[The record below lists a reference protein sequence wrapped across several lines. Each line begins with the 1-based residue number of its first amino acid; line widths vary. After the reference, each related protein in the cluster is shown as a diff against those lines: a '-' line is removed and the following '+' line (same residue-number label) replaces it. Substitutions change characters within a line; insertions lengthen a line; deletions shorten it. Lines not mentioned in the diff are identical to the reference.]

1 MDKVINCLFAAVALL
16 LSARGEVFKGDC
28 NFEKPLAACGYSQG
42 RDDDLDWEQTNTREK
57 SSSDPWMPP
66 GSAFM
71 MMNTSGRFVGQKAL
85 LLTPQLREN
94 DTHCITFYYY
104 IGGRENSHPG
114 HLNVYIKENNSPMG
128 MPVWN
133 VSSPATRS
141 WGQVE
146 LAISTYWP
154 NFYQIVFE
162 AVTSGQRGLLAIKDV
177 VVQGH
182 QCMSTPHFLTI
193 KGVEVNA
200 GQTASFHC
208 TVNGRKRDNFRLWLQ
223 GIGGR
228 EAPMK
233 ATKPWNNRR
242 FIGTFDVE
250 NTTKG
255 DSGRYRC
262 IVHSDKGVGVS
273 NYGELT
279 IKQPPVPIAPP
290 QLTAVGATYLWIQ
303 LNANSI
309 NGDGPIIDREVE
321 YRTVSGTMYDLQPV
335 DKTTHKIGHLDP
347 DTEYEI
353 SVLLTRP
360 LEGGTG
366 APGPPLRARTRCAEP
381 MHGPQ
386 RLEVVDIQSKQVTV
400 RWEPLGY
407 NVTRCYS
414 YNLTVQYRS
423 RMAGKEETREEVC
436 YDTQSRDPQHTIH
449 NLTPFTNLS
458 VKLVLRNPE
467 GVKES
472 TELEVQTDEDVPGAI
487 PLESILGSAYEE
499 KIILKWRE
507 PAQTYGIITQFEISY
522 KAVSSFDPELD
533 LSNQSGKVVKLGN
546 ETTHMFTGL
555 YPGSTYSFTL
565 RASTAKGYG
574 PPIITQFTTKI
585 SAPSMPA
592 YDQEISLNQTD
603 STVTVLL
610 KPAQSRGAPVSA
622 YQVVVEE
629 ERPRRARGTA
639 EILRCYPV
647 PIHFQ
652 NATLL
657 NSQYYFTAQFPAGG
671 IHSPQPFTVGDNK
684 TYNGY
689 WNAPLLPQ
697 KSYSIYYQAVSTANG
712 ETKLDCVR
720 VATKAAILV
729 TQLTTPY
736 IRIAPAAGDNQLTGA
751 ATHKPDA
758 VEPEKQTD
766 HTVKIAGVIAGILL
780 FVIIFLGV
788 VLLMKKRRTYHSY
801 TYYLKLAKK
810 RKETLNSTRQ
820 EMTVMVNSMDKSY
833 TEQGTNCDEALSFM
847 DTHNHTLN
855 TRSECAL
862 SLNGRSECALT
873 LNGRSE
879 CAITLN
885 GRSECALT
893 LNGRAGSSPSS
904 FTLPKANTLSTS
916 IPPNSYYPDPFVP
929 TAILVPINDESQNMG
944 SDTSSLVQSHTHSL
958 RKREPVDVPY
968 QTGQLHPAIRVAD
981 LLQHITQMKCAEG
994 YGFKEEYEINE
1005 SFFEGQS
1012 APWDSAK
1019 KDENRMKNRYG
1030 NIIAYDHSRVRLQAL
1045 EGEQSSDYINANYV
1059 DGYHRPNHYIATQG
1073 PMQETVFDFWRMVW
1087 QENTAAI
1094 VMVTNL
1100 VEVGRVK
1107 CCKYWPDD
1115 TEIYRDIKVTLIETE
1130 LLSEYVIRTFAV
1142 EKRGAHEIREIRQ
1155 FHFTGWPDHGV
1166 PYHATGLLGFIRRV
1180 KSKTLTNAGP
1190 MVVHCSAGA
1199 GRTGCFIVIDIMLDM
1214 AEREGVVDIYN
1225 CVRELRSRRVNMVQT
1240 EEQYV
1245 FIHDA
1250 ILEACLCGDTT
1261 IPASQLRSVY
1271 YDMNRLDPQTN
1282 SSPIKEEFRTLNMVT
1297 PTLRVEDCSI
1307 ALLPRNHEKNRC
1319 MDVLPPDRCLPF
1331 LITIDG
1337 ESSNYINAAL
1347 MDSYKQ
1353 PSAFIVTQHP
1363 LPNTVKD
1370 FWRLVLDYHCTSIVM
1385 LNDVD
1390 PAQLCLQY
1398 WPENGVHRHGPIQVE
1413 FVSADLEEDIIS
1425 RIFRIYNAARP
1436 QDGYRMVQ
1444 QFQFLGWPMYRD
1456 TPMSKRSFL
1465 KLIRQVDKWQEEYD
1479 GGEGRTV
1486 VHCLNGGGR
1495 SGTFCAIS
1503 IVCEML
1509 QHQRSVDVFH
1519 AVKTLRNNKP
1529 NMVDLLDQY
1538 KFCYEVALEYLNS
1551 G

>member
-1 MDKVINCLFAAVALL
+1 MDKVINCLFAAMTLL

-42 RDDDLDWEQTNTREK
+42 RDDDLDWEQANTREK
-57 SSSDPWMPP
+57 PSSDPWMPS

-71 MMNTSGRFVGQKAL
+71 MANTSGRFAGQKAL

-94 DTHCITFYYY
+94 DTHCVTFHYY
-104 IGGRENSHPG
+104 IGGRDNSHPG

-133 VSSPATRS
+133 VSGPATRS

-182 QCMSTPHFLTI
+182 QCMNTPHFLTI

-366 APGPPLRARTRCAEP
+366 APGPPLRARTKCAEP
-381 MHGPQ
+381 MHGPR

-407 NVTRCYS
+407 NVTRCHS

-423 RMAGKEETREEVC
+423 RVAGKEETREEVC

-467 GVKES
+467 GVMES

-487 PLESILGSAYEE
+487 PLESIQGSAYEE

-507 PAQTYGIITQFEISY
+507 PAQTYGIITQYEISY

-592 YDQEISLNQTD
+592 YDQETSLNQTD

-610 KPAQSRGAPVSA
+610 KPAQSRGAPVSV

-657 NSQYYFTAQFPAGG
+657 NSQYYFTAQFPAAG

-712 ETKLDCVR
+712 ETKIDCVR

-847 DTHNHTLN
+847 DTHSHTLN

-862 SLNGRSECALT
+862 TLNGRSECALT

-879 CAITLN
+879 CALTLN

-916 IPPNSYYPDPFVP
+916 IPTNSYYP
-929 TAILVPINDESQNMG
+929 DESQNMG

-994 YGFKEEYEINE
+994 YGFKEEYE

-1115 TEIYRDIKVTLIETE
+1115 TEIYGDMKVTLIETQ

-1142 EKRGAHEIREIRQ
+1142 EKRGVAEIREIRQ

-1166 PYHATGLLGFIRRV
+1166 PLHATGLLGFIRRV
-1180 KSKTLTNAGP
+1180 KAKTPPTAGP
-1190 MVVHCSAGA
+1190 TVVHCSAGA

-1225 CVRELRSRRVNMVQT
+1225 CVRELRARRVNMVQT

-1250 ILEACLCGDTT
+1250 ILEACLCGDTA
-1261 IPASQLRSVY
+1261 IPANQLRSVY

-1282 SSPIKEEFRTLNMVT
+1282 SSQIKEEFRTLNMVT

-1319 MDVLPPDRCLPF
+1319 MDCCLR
-1331 LITIDG
+1331 TAACR
-1337 ESSNYINAAL
+1337 SS
-1347 MDSYKQ
+1347 S
-1353 PSAFIVTQHP
+1353 PSTERAPT
-1363 LPNTVKD
+1363 
-1370 FWRLVLDYHCTSIVM
+1370 TS
-1385 LNDVD
+1385 
-1390 PAQLCLQY
+1390 
-1398 WPENGVHRHGPIQVE
+1398 
-1413 FVSADLEEDIIS
+1413 
-1425 RIFRIYNAARP
+1425 
-1436 QDGYRMVQ
+1436 
-1444 QFQFLGWPMYRD
+1444 
-1456 TPMSKRSFL
+1456 
-1465 KLIRQVDKWQEEYD
+1465 
-1479 GGEGRTV
+1479 
-1486 VHCLNGGGR
+1486 
-1495 SGTFCAIS
+1495 
-1503 IVCEML
+1503 
-1509 QHQRSVDVFH
+1509 
-1519 AVKTLRNNKP
+1519 TLR
-1529 NMVDLLDQY
+1529 
-1538 KFCYEVALEYLNS
+1538 
-1551 G
+1551 

>member
-1 MDKVINCLFAAVALL
+1 MDKVINCLFAAMTLL

-42 RDDDLDWEQTNTREK
+42 RDDDLDWEQANTREK
-57 SSSDPWMPP
+57 PSSDPWMPS

-71 MMNTSGRFVGQKAL
+71 MANTSGRFAGQKAL

-94 DTHCITFYYY
+94 DTHCVTFHYY
-104 IGGRENSHPG
+104 IGGRDNSHPG

-133 VSSPATRS
+133 VSGPATRS

-182 QCMSTPHFLTI
+182 QCMNTPHFLTI

-366 APGPPLRARTRCAEP
+366 APGPPLRARTKCAEP
-381 MHGPQ
+381 MHGPR

-407 NVTRCYS
+407 NVTRCHS

-423 RMAGKEETREEVC
+423 RVAGKEETREEVC

-467 GVKES
+467 GVMES

-487 PLESILGSAYEE
+487 PLESIQGSAYEE

-507 PAQTYGIITQFEISY
+507 PAQTYGIITQYEISY

-592 YDQEISLNQTD
+592 YDQETSLNQTD

-610 KPAQSRGAPVSA
+610 KPAQSRGAPVSV

-657 NSQYYFTAQFPAGG
+657 NSQYYFTAQFPAAG

-712 ETKLDCVR
+712 ETKIDCVR

-847 DTHNHTLN
+847 DTHSHTLN

-862 SLNGRSECALT
+862 TLNGRSECALT

-879 CAITLN
+879 CALTLN

-916 IPPNSYYPDPFVP
+916 IPTNSYYPDPFVP
-929 TAILVPINDESQNMG
+929 TAILDESQNMG

-1390 PAQLCLQY
+1390 PAQLCPQY

>member
-1 MDKVINCLFAAVALL
+1 MSSNKCFCESFLYIFSACNVCDF
-16 LSARGEVFKGDC
+16 LS
-28 NFEKPLAACGYSQG
+28 
-42 RDDDLDWEQTNTREK
+42 T
-57 SSSDPWMPP
+57 
-66 GSAFM
+66 GSAVM
-71 MMNTSGRFVGQKAL
+71 MVNTSGRSSGQRAQL
-85 LLTPQLREN
+85 YMPQFKEN
-94 DTHCITFYYY
+94 DTHCVIFQYYATS
-104 IGGRENSHPG
+104 REGSSPG
-114 HLNVYIKENNSPMG
+114 QLLIYVKENNNLLG
-128 MPVWN
+128 FAVWN
-133 VSSPATRS
+133 SSGSAFQK
-141 WGQVE
+141 WQQVE
-146 LAISTYWP
+146 LAISTFWP
-154 NFYQIVFE
+154 NFYQLVFE
-162 AVTSGQRGLLAIKDV
+162 VVASGERGLLAVRGISR
-177 VVQGH
+177 QGH
-182 QCMSTPHFLTI
+182 QCSKLNTPHFLHI
-193 KGVEVNA
+193 KSVEVNA
-200 GQTASFHC
+200 RQTATFQC
-208 TVNGRKRDNFRLWLQ
+208 TINGQPKDHVNYKLWLQ
-223 GIGGR
+223 GIRGR

-233 ATKPWNNRR
+233 DTKPVNSRR
-242 FIGTFDVE
+242 YTATFDIV
-250 NTTKG
+250 NTTKE

-262 IVHSDKGVGVS
+262 IVRSEKGVGVS
-273 NYGELT
+273 SYGDLVV
-279 IKQPPVPIAPP
+279 KQPPIPIAPP

-309 NGDGPIIDREVE
+309 NGDGPIIEKEVE
-321 YRTVSGTMYDLQPV
+321 YRTLSGSLIDSQPV
-335 DKTTHKIGHLDP
+335 DKPNHKIGHLDP

-360 LEGGTG
+360 NEGGTG
-366 APGPPLRARTRCAEP
+366 APGPPLRARTKCADP
-381 MHGPQ
+381 MQGPQ
-386 RLEVVDIQSKQVTV
+386 RLQVVDIKSRQLMV
-400 RWEPLGY
+400 RWEPFGY

-414 YNLTVQYRS
+414 YNLTVQYRYT
-423 RMAGKEETREEVC
+423 ANGKEEMREETC
-436 YDTQSRDPQHTIH
+436 YDTLSGAPQHTIRS
-449 NLTPFTNLS
+449 LPPYTNVSIRL
-458 VKLVLRNPE
+458 LLRNRE

-472 TELEVQTDEDVPGAI
+472 DELDVLTDEDVPGAV
-487 PLESILGSAYEE
+487 PQESIQGSTYEE
-499 KIILKWRE
+499 KIALRWRE
-507 PAQTYGIITQFEISY
+507 PLQTYGIIKQYE
-522 KAVSSFDPELD
+522 VSPDSFNSFDPEFN
-533 LSNQSGKVVKLGN
+533 LSNQSGTILKFSN
-546 ETTHMFTGL
+546 ETSHIFTGL
-555 YPGSTYSFTL
+555 YPGSTYSFTI
-565 RASTAKGYG
+565 RASTVKGYG
-574 PPIITQFTTKI
+574 PPELAQFTTKI
-585 SAPSMPA
+585 SPPRMPG
-592 YDQEISLNQTD
+592 YEQETPLNQTD

-610 KPAQSRGAPVSA
+610 KPARSRGAPVSV

-629 ERPRRARGTA
+629 ERPRRSRRAA
-639 EILRCYPV
+639 EILRCYPI

-652 NATLL
+652 NASVL
-657 NSQYYFTAQFPAGG
+657 NSQYYFTAEFPAAR
-671 IHSPQPFTVGDNK
+671 IQTPLPFTVGDNR
-684 TYNGY
+684 TYDGY
-689 WNAPLLPQ
+689 WNLPLLPH
-697 KSYSIYYQAVSTANG
+697 KSYSVYYQAVSTANG
-712 ETKLDCVR
+712 ETKIDCVR
-720 VATKAAILV
+720 VATK
-729 TQLTTPY
+729 
-736 IRIAPAAGDNQLTGA
+736 GA
-751 ATHKPDA
+751 ATRKPDA

-780 FVIIFLGV
+780 FVIIFLESF
-788 VLLMKKRRTYHSY
+788 TS
-801 TYYLKLAKK
+801 K
-810 RKETLNSTRQ
+810 RKETLSSTRQ

-833 TEQGTNCDEALSFM
+833 AEQGTSCDEAISFM
-847 DTHNHTLN
+847 DTHN
-855 TRSECAL
+855 
-862 SLNGRSECALT
+862 LNGRYENHTMNSE
-873 LNGRSE
+873 
-879 CAITLN
+879 
-885 GRSECALT
+885 
-893 LNGRAGSSPSS
+893 
-904 FTLPKANTLSTS
+904 
-916 IPPNSYYPDPFVP
+916 
-929 TAILVPINDESQNMG
+929 
-944 SDTSSLVQSHTHSL
+944 TSSLVQSHTHSYK
-958 RKREPVDVPY
+958 KREAVDVPY

-994 YGFKEEYEINE
+994 YGFKEEYE
-1005 SFFEGQS
+1005 SFFEGQA

-1030 NIIAYDHSRVRLQAL
+1030 NIIAYDHSRVRLQPL

-1073 PMQETVFDFWRMVW
+1073 PMQETVYDFWRMVW
-1087 QENTAAI
+1087 QENTATI

-1115 TEIYRDIKVTLIETE
+1115 TEIYRDMKVTLIETQ

-1166 PYHATGLLGFIRRV
+1166 PYHATGLLGFVRRIKA
-1180 KSKTLTNAGP
+1180 KSPANAGP
-1190 MVVHCSAGA
+1190 MVIHCSAGA

-1261 IPASQLRSVY
+1261 IPANQLRSVY

-1282 SSPIKEEFRTLNMVT
+1282 SSQIKEEFRTLNMVT

-1390 PAQLCLQY
+1390 PAQLCPQY

-1456 TPMSKRSFL
+1456 TPVSKRSFL

-1509 QHQRSVDVFH
+1509 CHQHSVDVFH

>member
-1 MDKVINCLFAAVALL
+1 MDKVINCLFAAITLL

-57 SSSDPWMPP
+57 APSDPWMPS

-71 MMNTSGRFVGQKAL
+71 MVNTSGRFAGQKAL
-85 LLTPQLREN
+85 LLTPQLKEN
-94 DTHCITFYYY
+94 DTHCVIFSYY
-104 IGGRENSHPG
+104 IGGRDNSHPG

-133 VSSPATRS
+133 VSGPATRS
-141 WGQVE
+141 WAQVE

-182 QCMSTPHFLTI
+182 QCMNTPHFLTI

-262 IVHSDKGVGVS
+262 VVHSDKGVGVS

-381 MHGPQ
+381 MHGPRKLQ
-386 RLEVVDIQSKQVTV
+386 VVDIQSKQVTV

-407 NVTRCYS
+407 NVTRCHS

-423 RMAGKEETREEVC
+423 RVAGKEETREEVC

-458 VKLVLRNPE
+458 VKMVLRNPE

-472 TELEVQTDEDVPGAI
+472 GELEVQTDEDVPGAV
-487 PLESILGSAYEE
+487 PLDSIQGSAYEE
-499 KIILKWRE
+499 KIVLKWRE

-546 ETTHMFTGL
+546 ETTHTFTGL

-574 PPIITQFTTKI
+574 PPVITQFTTKI

-592 YDQEISLNQTD
+592 YDQETSLNQTD

-657 NSQYYFTAQFPAGG
+657 NSQYYFSAQFPAAG

-712 ETKLDCVR
+712 ETKIDCVR

-736 IRIAPAAGDNQLTGA
+736 VRIVPAAGDNQLTGA

-847 DTHNHTLN
+847 DTHSHTLN
-855 TRSECAL
+855 T
-862 SLNGRSECALT
+862 RSECALT

-879 CAITLN
+879 CALTLN

-916 IPPNSYYPDPFVP
+916 IPTNSFYPDPFVP
-929 TAILVPINDESQNMG
+929 TAILDESQNMG

-994 YGFKEEYEINE
+994 YGFKEEYE

-1180 KSKTLTNAGP
+1180 KAKTLTNAGP

-1240 EEQYV
+1240 E
-1245 FIHDA
+1245 
-1250 ILEACLCGDTT
+1250 
-1261 IPASQLRSVY
+1261 
-1271 YDMNRLDPQTN
+1271 
-1282 SSPIKEEFRTLNMVT
+1282 
-1297 PTLRVEDCSI
+1297 
-1307 ALLPRNHEKNRC
+1307 
-1319 MDVLPPDRCLPF
+1319 
-1331 LITIDG
+1331 
-1337 ESSNYINAAL
+1337 
-1347 MDSYKQ
+1347 SYKQ

-1390 PAQLCLQY
+1390 PAQLCPQY

-1509 QHQRSVDVFH
+1509 QHQHSVDVFH

>member
-1 MDKVINCLFAAVALL
+1 MDKVISCLFAVTTFLL
-16 LSARGEVFKGDC
+16 FTTGEVFKGDC
-28 NFEKPLAACGYSQG
+28 DFEKPLTACGYSQG
-42 RDDDLDWEQTNTREK
+42 RDDDLEWEQANTKEK
-57 SSSDPWMPP
+57 PSSDPWMPS
-66 GSAFM
+66 GSAFVFV
-71 MMNTSGRFVGQKAL
+71 NTSGRFAGQKAL
-85 LLTPQLREN
+85 LLTPQLKEN
-94 DTHCITFYYY
+94 DTHCVIFNYYV
-104 IGGRENSHPG
+104 GGRDSSRPA
-114 HLNVYIKENNSPMG
+114 HLNVYIKENNRPMG

-133 VSSPATRS
+133 VSAPATRS
-141 WGQVE
+141 WAQVE

-182 QCMSTPHFLTI
+182 QCMNTPHFLTI

-208 TVNGRKRDNFRLWLQ
+208 TVNGRKRDNFRLWNLQ
-223 GIGGR
+223 GLGGR

-255 DSGRYRC
+255 DSGYYRC

-366 APGPPLRARTRCAEP
+366 APGPPLRARTKCAEP

-386 RLEVVDIQSKQVTV
+386 KLEVVDIQSKQVTI
-400 RWEPLGY
+400 RWESLGY
-407 NVTRCYS
+407 NVTRCHS

-423 RMAGKEETREEVC
+423 RVAGKEETREEVC
-436 YDTQSRDPQHTIH
+436 YDTKSRDPQHTIH

-458 VKLVLRNPE
+458 VKLVLRNLE

-472 TELEVQTDEDVPGAI
+472 TELKFQTDEDVPGAV
-487 PLESILGSAYEE
+487 PLDSIQGSAYEE

-507 PAQTYGIITQFEISY
+507 PAQTYGIITQYEISY

-533 LSNQSGKVVKLGN
+533 LSNQSGKIVKLGN
-546 ETTHMFTGL
+546 ETTHTFTGL

-574 PPIITQFTTKI
+574 PPVITQFTTKI

-592 YDQEISLNQTD
+592 YDQETSLNQTD
-603 STVTVLL
+603 TTVTVLL

-657 NSQYYFTAQFPAGG
+657 NSQYYFTAQFPAAG

-712 ETKLDCVR
+712 ETKIDCVR

-736 IRIAPAAGDNQLTGA
+736 VRIVPAAGDNQLTGS

-788 VLLMKKRRTYHSY
+788 ILLMKKRRTYHSY

-847 DTHNHTLN
+847 DTHNHTL
-855 TRSECAL
+855 TT
-862 SLNGRSECALT
+862 RSECALT
-873 LNGRSE
+873 L
-879 CAITLN
+879 TT
-885 GRSECALT
+885 RSECALT

-904 FTLPKANTLSTS
+904 LTLPKANTLSTS
-916 IPPNSYYPDPFVP
+916 MPTNSYYP
-929 TAILVPINDESQNMG
+929 DESQNMG

-994 YGFKEEYEINE
+994 YGFKEEYE

-1019 KDENRMKNRYG
+1019 KDENRIKNRYG
-1030 NIIAYDHSRVRLQAL
+1030 NIIAYDHSRVRLQAQ

-1073 PMQETVFDFWRMVW
+1073 PMQETVFDFWKMIW

-1142 EKRGAHEIREIRQ
+1142 EKRGTHEIREIRQ

-1390 PAQLCLQY
+1390 PAQY
-1398 WPENGVHRHGPIQVE
+1398 WPENGVHRHGHIQVE

-1456 TPMSKRSFL
+1456 TPVSKRSFL

-1529 NMVDLLDQY
+1529 NMVDLLEQY